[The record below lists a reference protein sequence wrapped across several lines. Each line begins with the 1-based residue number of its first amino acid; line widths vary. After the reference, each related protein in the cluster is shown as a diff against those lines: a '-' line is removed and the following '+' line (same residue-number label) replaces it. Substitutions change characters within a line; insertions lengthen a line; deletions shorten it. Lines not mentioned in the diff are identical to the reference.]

1 MAVHRLQP
9 SPSGLQCSTARSP
22 VLLHG
27 PRLTGARTGRRGG
40 FGGPRFDVQRATW
53 RWLTS
58 SSTASCSYNYCWPY
72 REMLGLLYQLF
83 KAWTLYNYMF
93 LS

>member
-1 MAVHRLQP
+1 MV
-9 SPSGLQCSTARSP
+9 
-22 VLLHG
+22 
-27 PRLTGARTGRRGG
+27 GAGRRGG